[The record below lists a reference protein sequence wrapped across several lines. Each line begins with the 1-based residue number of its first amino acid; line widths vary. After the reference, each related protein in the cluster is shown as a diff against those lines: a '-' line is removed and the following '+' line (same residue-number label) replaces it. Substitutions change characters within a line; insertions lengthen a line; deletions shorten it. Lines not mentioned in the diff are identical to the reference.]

1 MKNIIYIFQILV
13 ASILI
18 LLILFQKRGSALS
31 SEEFYP
37 KRRGMEKYIFYLTIF
52 FGVLFIVL
60 ALVNLTL
67 K

>member
-1 MKNIIYIFQILV
+1 
-13 ASILI
+13 
-18 LLILFQKRGSALS
+18 LFQKRGSALS